1 MFNSPLPNLFH
12 PHRIAFPL
20 KPALPCHR
28 ISRRLPLKSP
38 HFDLYCADENMKS
51 IERSNVW
58 DRAIGRINWVMNMLR
73 PIVEVHTIPFLLSS
87 TELTSTQLFPPAN
100 MVHSLLSVIPKAHP
114 FVSFQTRCSCH
125 VRLDDRRPSNRINM
139 TTASKPA
146 QSHA

>member
-1 MFNSPLPNLFH
+1 MFNSLLPNLFH
-12 PHRIAFPL
+12 PCCITFPL
-20 KPALPCHR
+20 KLALPCHR
-28 ISRRLPLKSP
+28 ISRRLPLESP
-38 HFDLYCADENMKS
+38 RFDLHRTDENMKS
-51 IERSNVW
+51 IERLNAW
-58 DRAIGRINWVMNMLR
+58 DRAIGRINWVMNTLR
-73 PIVEVHTIPFLLSS
+73 PIAEVHTIPFLLSS

-125 VRLDDRRPSNRINM
+125 VRLDDRCPSNRINM